1 MNQQAMLRKIK
12 KMQDEMMATQK
23 QIEESVFTAS
33 AGGVVTVEVFGT
45 KELKAVKVADGFEA
59 EGAEDYEMLGDMVV
73 AACNEAYKQVDKT
86 TQEKMGKYQSLLGGM
101 GGGLF

>member
-23 QIEESVFTAS
+23 EIEETVFTAS
-33 AGGVVTVEVFGT
+33 AGGVVSVEVYGT
-45 KELKAVKVADGFEA
+45 KELKSIKVDASFEA
-59 EGAEDYEMLGDMVV
+59 EGPEDYEMLSDMIV
-73 AACNEAYKQVDKT
+73 AACNEAYKEVEKT
-86 TQEKMGKYQSLLGGM
+86 TQAKMSKYQALLGGF

>member
-23 QIEESVFTAS
+23 EIEETVFTAS
-33 AGGVVTVEVFGT
+33 AGGVVSVEVYGT
-45 KELKAVKVADGFEA
+45 KELKAIKVDDSFEA
-59 EGAEDYEMLGDMVV
+59 EGPEDYEMLSDMIV
-73 AACNEAYKQVDKT
+73 AACKEAYKEVEKT
-86 TQEKMGKYQSLLGGM
+86 TQAKMSKYQALLGGF

>member
-12 KMQDEMMATQK
+12 KMQDEMMQTQK
-23 QIEESVFTAS
+23 EIEETVFSAS
-33 AGGVVTVEVFGT
+33 SGGIVTVSVYGT
-45 KELKAVKVADGFEA
+45 KELKEVLVGDGFEA
-59 EGAEDYEMLGDMVV
+59 ESKEDYEMLGDMIV
-73 AACNEAYKQVDKT
+73 AACNEAYKKIDKT